1 MRFFYVF
8 FTLVVLAPMALK
20 AGAQTSCT
28 KEQYEQAS
36 DKVDQLSSW
45 DLVQSFYR
53 QYRQCD
59 DGGIG
64 GGLSDAV
71 TTLLADHWDDF
82 PKLVVICT
90 ANPGFEKF
98 VLRHIDATVP
108 IETLRSISKNAR
120 GRCPQKAAG
129 LCKMIAAAASS
140 AIKES
145 EK

>member
-1 MRFFYVF
+1 MRFFSLF
-8 FTLVVLAPMALK
+8 LTFVVLALIVAK
-20 AGAQTSCT
+20 ADAQTRCS
-28 KEQYEQAS
+28 KKQYKQAS
-36 DKVDQLSSW
+36 DKADQLGSW
-45 DLVQSFYR
+45 DSARDFYR

-64 GGLSDAV
+64 EGVSDAV
-71 TTLLADHWDDF
+71 TTLLANHWDDF
-82 PKLVVICT
+82 PKLVVIST

-108 IETLRSISKNAR
+108 VETLQSISKNAR